1 MIQKADRFDADL
13 KKRLKNPRFRK
24 LFRPARLAIEL
35 AHRIVQLRE
44 RLGITQAELARRMGT
59 QQQTISR
66 LESGEYEGF
75 TLRTL
80 QKIAE
85 ATQTDL
91 VIAFRTSAR
100 KPAM

>member
-1 MIQKADRFDADL
+1 MSQAADRFDAYL

-24 LFRPARLAIEL
+24 YFQQARLAVEL
-35 AHRIVQLRE
+35 AHRIVQLRK
-44 RLGITQAELARRMGT
+44 RLGITQAELACRMGT
-59 QQQTISR
+59 KQQTISR

-80 QKIAE
+80 QRIAE

-91 VIAFRTSAR
+91 VIAFRTSPR
-100 KPAM
+100 KSAM